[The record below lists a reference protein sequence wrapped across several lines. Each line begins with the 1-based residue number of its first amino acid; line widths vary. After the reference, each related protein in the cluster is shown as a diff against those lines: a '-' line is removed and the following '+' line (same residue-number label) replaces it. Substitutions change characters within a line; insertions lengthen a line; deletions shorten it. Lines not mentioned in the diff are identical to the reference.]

1 MQEANGV
8 RFNALLSV
16 SPARAPQRLRALHR
30 AAVLRPRHDAP
41 DTFPTKPNP
50 RFSESVM
57 AGGTRRKGRAYHANV
72 LIERARRL
80 SEEWERER
88 LLRTSINDDEICVI
102 CREKGDTQQIGTSG
116 VRNVM
121 VTLPCGHRFHDFCLE
136 KQVLVSQYSR
146 DAKKCAVCRQECVDF
161 FDKLFPMCSEKHHD
175 RLVAVVKSPP
185 LRLVALQHFV
195 FTVQPQWKRI
205 VSWGTRLEMTIEFTC
220 LSPGL
225 KMLKGCSSYDREKTV
240 NLHLR
245 RESVADVEYT
255 CADVAVTFCTYI
267 DFDGHHYDDNDAYR
281 RMQLV
286 VKRVTFRFSGSW
298 RQFRVQVVHV
308 NAGSCLDNIGRGIVC
323 AYHEDSSRTAPAVT
337 FEQPKEFTDEGR
349 GISV

>member
-1 MQEANGV
+1 
-8 RFNALLSV
+8 
-16 SPARAPQRLRALHR
+16 
-30 AAVLRPRHDAP
+30 
-41 DTFPTKPNP
+41 
-50 RFSESVM
+50 M
-57 AGGTRRKGRAYHANV
+57 AGRRKGRAYHATV

-146 DAKKCAVCRQECVDF
+146 DAKKCAVCRQEFVDF
-161 FDKLFPMCSEKHHD
+161 FDKLFPMCSEKHQNSF
-175 RLVAVVKSPP
+175 VAVVKSPP

-195 FTVQPQWKRI
+195 FTVQPVWRRI
-205 VSWGTRLEMTIEFTC
+205 FIRRLEMRIEFTC

-225 KMLKGCSSYDREKTV
+225 KMLECSYPGTHRENTV
-240 NLHLR
+240 DLVMKR
-245 RESVADVEYT
+245 ASVDDVEFT
-255 CADVAVTFCTYI
+255 CADVAVTFCTFLDVDDDDY
-267 DFDGHHYDDNDAYR
+267 YDEDDAYR
-281 RMQLV
+281 RAGLELKPV
-286 VKRVTFRFSGSW
+286 IFRFSGGW
-298 RQFRVQVVHV
+298 RQFRVQVVNFH
-308 NAGSCLDNIGRGIVC
+308 AGSCLDNTGRGIVC